1 MTLSRCLWILF
12 LATQVTATQGITAA
26 RAEEKADDTKAEAVV
41 GLTKRVPWTTPGIT
55 GSPEPPL
62 PYRAQNAFPKIR
74 FNNPTEVVQVPGSD
88 RLMVTEEKGQVYSF
102 PNRPDAENPDL
113 VIDLAASAPGLDHI
127 FSITFHPQFAKNR
140 YCYIVYALQPKLPDG
155 TRISRFKVSETNPP
169 VIDPASEE
177 IVITWI
183 SGGHNGCSLQFGP
196 DGMLYFS
203 AGDSGENFLPTAI
216 TPDSGSTI
224 CALSIMRI
232 DVDHPAKESAE
243 PGKPPKLY
251 SIPADNPFVDVPGAG
266 RNMGLWAAESVA
278 DVLRCRRHSL
288 GGGRGLGGVGDD
300 LPPQTRRQLWLEH
313 HGRLAAGGQ

>member
-1 MTLSRCLWILF
+1 MGLFFWCGDAMTLSRCLWILF
-12 LATQVTATQGITAA
+12 LATQVIATQGITAA
-26 RAEEKADDTKAEAVV
+26 RADDKKAEAVV

-62 PYRAQNAFPKIR
+62 PYRAQNAFPKID
-74 FNNPTEVVQVPGSD
+74 FKNPTEVVQVPGSD
-88 RLMVTEEKGQVYSF
+88 RLMVTEEKGKVYSF

-203 AGDSGENFLPTAI
+203 AGDSGENFPPDGNNTAVCAI
-216 TPDSGSTI
+216 VFSDENGTPRFNSRRISSSGNSP
-224 CALSIMRI
+224 M
-232 DVDHPAKESAE
+232 P
-243 PGKPPKLY
+243 
-251 SIPADNPFVDVPGAG
+251 
-266 RNMGLWAAESVA
+266 
-278 DVLRCRRHSL
+278 
-288 GGGRGLGGVGDD
+288 
-300 LPPQTRRQLWLEH
+300 
-313 HGRLAAGGQ
+313 

>member
-1 MTLSRCLWILF
+1 M
-12 LATQVTATQGITAA
+12 TAA
-26 RAEEKADDTKAEAVV
+26 RAEDKKAEDTKAAAVV

-62 PYRAQNAFPKIR
+62 PYKAENAFPKIR

-88 RLMVTEEKGQVYSF
+88 RLMVTEEKGKVYSF

-127 FSITFHPQFAKNR
+127 FSITFHPQFVKNR

-169 VIDPASEE
+169 MIDPASEE

-203 AGDSGENFLPTAI
+203 AGDSGENFPPDGNNTGQRIDDLCARSCGSTSIILQRTRPNRASRPSSTPSPPTIHSSMCPGREAKYGPMGCETPGGCASTPTA
-216 TPDSGSTI
+216 PSGWQT
-224 CALSIMRI
+224 L
-232 DVDHPAKESAE
+232 
-243 PGKPPKLY
+243 
-251 SIPADNPFVDVPGAG
+251 AG
-266 RNMGLWAAESVA
+266 R
-278 DVLRCRRHSL
+278 C
-288 GGGRGLGGVGDD
+288 GR
-300 LPPQTRRQLWLEH
+300 
-313 HGRLAAGGQ
+313 